1 MPIDINECLVNNG
14 GCEDH
19 CVNLIGSF
27 LCTCP
32 SLSIGFKA
40 NGTECIG
47 MYCLSIVAISGMI

>member
-32 SLSIGFKA
+32 SFSAGFKA
-40 NGTECIG
+40 NGTKCVG
-47 MYCLSIVAISGMI
+47 MYHVSFVAIIRI